1 MSSGVWVYPLG
12 AQRASCGSDCD
23 DDLASPMSLVGV
35 AEDVRCLA
43 QRAAVADDRCQL
55 AGFDPRN
62 SILGYE
68 DIPERLFMAAVG
80 AR

>member
-1 MSSGVWVYPLG
+1 VASEVVERGGNLG
-12 AQRASCGSDCD
+12 Q
-23 DDLASPMSLVGV
+23 LVLPV
-35 AEDVRCLA
+35 
-43 QRAAVADDRCQL
+43 DDRCQL

-68 DIPERLFMAAVG
+68 DIPERLIMAAVG